1 MARQKDAFH
10 LIFSELTRSDS
21 TKPEEVLM
29 VAATDVKAYRT
40 ASSLKKGVLH
50 FSCVMCNEEGCPVGL
65 HLSKGQC
72 SDFTGADLLLR
83 DPPVQPP

>member
-1 MARQKDAFH
+1 MGPGQLSAALHPIPASGVERAGWVARQKGVFH

-50 FSCVMCNEEGCPVGL
+50 LG
-65 HLSKGQC
+65 
-72 SDFTGADLLLR
+72 
-83 DPPVQPP
+83 